1 MRRGFDEDVSETY
14 GERRGVRPLRL
25 AALGTSPFRGG
36 MATEKGRNMAPLK
49 GELSAKQT
57 EGSSAPETRIV
68 CKADKEVIRVE
79 NYTGYN
85 SDLTDR
91 AQALRKNMTR
101 QERRLWYH
109 FLRSHE
115 MKFYRQRPIGKYIA
129 DFYCS
134 KAKLVIELDG
144 SQHYSPEGMSYDAL
158 RTEAI
163 NRYGVRV
170 IRFSNADIDQNLSG
184 VCDYINEVLGGRA

>member
-1 MRRGFDEDVSETY
+1 
-14 GERRGVRPLRL
+14 
-25 AALGTSPFRGG
+25 
-36 MATEKGRNMAPLK
+36 MAPLK

-57 EGSSAPETRIV
+57 EGLSAPETRIV
-68 CKADKEVIRVE
+68 CEADEEVISME

-85 SDLTDR
+85 SKLTNR

-109 FLRSHE
+109 FLQSHE

-144 SQHYSPEGMSYDAL
+144 SQHYSPEGMNYDEL

-163 NRYGVRV
+163 NRYGVRI
-170 IRFSNADIDQNLSG
+170 IRFSNSDVDSNLSG
-184 VCDYINEVLGGRA
+184 ICDYINEVLAGRA